1 MATIV
6 WFVLTVIANFYT
18 NSDRDIRARIMSLK
32 IIIGYLRLLE
42 RVRRHYQL
50 EHLAECTERAVD
62 WQSFSKALDGND
74 EQGFDIDTY
83 VRLLRQMQ
91 TVLARPVSLILA
103 EHATLQDVGL
113 MGYLASTSLNLQ
125 QALLLLE
132 QYYSLIFKQT
142 NVEQLKIIEH
152 DQEIQV
158 SWGALW
164 IDYREVYELNQALI
178 FKIAQIIVQEPLVP
192 PTQVQLGFLPTLP
205 LMHYS
210 RFYHCA
216 AAVVSGDYRIYFSER
231 VLKARSFGAD
241 QQLNQILS
249 NQAQQSLRASDSL
262 EYRQQQLKQRIWGL
276 IAQAFREKNE
286 ILQAYVAQQMH
297 ISERT
302 LQRHL
307 KQHALNF
314 QEIVDEFRL
323 QQSQLYLKQSRRLSE
338 IAELLGYADQS
349 AFGRAFKRWT
359 GETPKQFRE
368 RHRVDSATHTSK

>member
-1 MATIV
+1 
-6 WFVLTVIANFYT
+6 
-18 NSDRDIRARIMSLK
+18 
-32 IIIGYLRLLE
+32 
-42 RVRRHYQL
+42 
-50 EHLAECTERAVD
+50 
-62 WQSFSKALDGND
+62 
-74 EQGFDIDTY
+74 
-83 VRLLRQMQ
+83 
-91 TVLARPVSLILA
+91 
-103 EHATLQDVGL
+103 
-113 MGYLASTSLNLQ
+113 
-125 QALLLLE
+125 
-132 QYYSLIFKQT
+132 
-142 NVEQLKIIEH
+142 
-152 DQEIQV
+152 
-158 SWGALW
+158 
-164 IDYREVYELNQALI
+164 
-178 FKIAQIIVQEPLVP
+178 
-192 PTQVQLGFLPTLP
+192 
-205 LMHYS
+205 MHYS

-297 ISERT
+297 ISDRT

-359 GETPKQFRE
+359 GNTETISRTSSYRFSNSYLKIDQFS
-368 RHRVDSATHTSK
+368 DSFSCHLTVHNHQENQKAILNNQNGDFKILPNHITLYFSLFLIIFE

>member
-368 RHRVDSATHTSK
+368 RHRIDSATHTSK

>member
-1 MATIV
+1 
-6 WFVLTVIANFYT
+6 
-18 NSDRDIRARIMSLK
+18 MSLK

-323 QQSQLYLKQSRRLSE
+323 QQSQLYLKQSRQLSE

-359 GETPKQFRE
+359 GETPKQFRD
-368 RHRVDSATHTSK
+368 RHRVNSATHTSK

>member
-18 NSDRDIRARIMSLK
+18 NSDRDIRACIMSLK

-216 AAVVSGDYRIYFSER
+216 AAVVTGDYRIYFSER

>member
-1 MATIV
+1 
-6 WFVLTVIANFYT
+6 
-18 NSDRDIRARIMSLK
+18 MSLK

-216 AAVVSGDYRIYFSER
+216 AAVVTGDYRIYFSER

-359 GETPKQFRE
+359 GKHRNNFANVIVSIQQLIPQNRPVLRQFFLSFNCPQSSRK
-368 RHRVDSATHTSK
+368 SKKLF